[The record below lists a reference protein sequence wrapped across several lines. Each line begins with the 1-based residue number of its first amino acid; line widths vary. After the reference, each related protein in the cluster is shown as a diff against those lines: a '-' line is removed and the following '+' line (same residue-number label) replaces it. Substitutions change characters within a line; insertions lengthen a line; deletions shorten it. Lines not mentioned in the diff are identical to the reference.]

1 MSNRNYEDL
10 SRRAMIKLGHDYDR
24 DNGDQL
30 KTYFV
35 EKDTQVPY
43 EGIRPVEKM
52 TEQVDHLTE
61 TIKENGGALKRAAV
75 KSVNNMLERVI
86 DAVDGVITGV
96 NREENN

>member
-10 SRRAMIKLGHDYDR
+10 SRRAMIKLGHDYDK
-24 DNGDQL
+24 DNTNQL
-30 KTYFV
+30 KTYFD
-35 EKDTQVPY
+35 EKDAQAPY
-43 EGIRPVEKM
+43 EDIRPIEKM

-86 DAVDGVITGV
+86 DAVDNVISGVG
-96 NREENN
+96 REENN